1 MNRKY
6 VKNYYENKVRFIE
19 AVALQTTNN
28 FKFRFTINNAFDG
41 DGDVVRIYLNS
52 PSVFVNVNS
61 PKYLICQIL
70 PAVSAEKDFSI
81 GYYAECSRNTDG
93 SSNIYYELKGPMG
106 GWIAGD
112 YLLQVSEPNPITSS
126 FNGPTVPITINMQI
140 LQIVDGFN
148 NAYDSFLLTCHQ
160 FFTSVTMLHSTT
172 TVNDYDTISITY
184 VPKSNVNMATTT
196 T

>member
-6 VKNYYENKVRFIE
+6 VNNYYENNVKFIE
-19 AVALQTTNN
+19 AVASQTTNN

-41 DGDVVRIYLNS
+41 DADVVRIYLNS
-52 PSVFVNVNS
+52 GSVFVNQNS

-81 GYYAECSRNTDG
+81 GYYAECSRNTVG
-93 SSNIYYELKGPMG
+93 SNYYYELKGPMG

-112 YLLQVSEPNPITSS
+112 YLLQISEPNPITSS
-126 FNGPTVPITINMQI
+126 FSGPTTPITINMQI

-172 TVNDYDTISITY
+172 TVNDYDTISITF
-184 VPKSNVNMATTT
+184 VPKSATVLATATT
-196 T
+196 